1 MTNVFAGTLLPLMAL
16 RVISRGRSSQV
27 GFGEKRTSIG
37 RQDRPVRSRMTRFG
51 SRAAFADLAPV
62 QKRLRS
68 FSAQFHDF
76 RPVRAQ
82 IATARRR
89 TRAIGLHEGL
99 E

>member
-1 MTNVFAGTLLPLMAL
+1 MDLCRIGGAIGDWRIREGASELLVTDL
-16 RVISRGRSSQV
+16 
-27 GFGEKRTSIG
+27 
-37 RQDRPVRSRMTRFG
+37 DRFG
-51 SRAAFADLAPV
+51 TDIAGKSRASFADLAPV

-99 E
+99 D